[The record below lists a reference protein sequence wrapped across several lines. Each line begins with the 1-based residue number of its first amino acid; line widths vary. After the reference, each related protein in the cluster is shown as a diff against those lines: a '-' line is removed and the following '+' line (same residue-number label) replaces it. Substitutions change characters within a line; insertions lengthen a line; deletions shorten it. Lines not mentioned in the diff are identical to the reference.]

1 MEEVNERIKLAIAT
15 GGVTLTLSHLEL
27 TNLSENI
34 FSSLTNLQY
43 LYLDNNNL
51 TSLPENIFA
60 SLTNL
65 QYLYLDNNKLT
76 SLPENIFASL
86 TSLQCLYLDM
96 NNLTSLPENIFDS
109 LTNLNTLTIH
119 ENQLVSLP
127 KNIFASLTKLLY
139 LHISFNRLTSLPEN
153 IFAFLTRLLAL
164 DISFNHLT
172 NLPENIFAPLIRLQ
186 NLCMTSLSKSTFAPL
201 TNLPENIFTP
211 LTSLQRLYIPH
222 NQLTRLPL
230 SILDCRRLVMLEC
243 SGNELTLDIRF
254 QRFIDRMQNYENHGI
269 FKDSQNIH
277 ASSIQTST
285 KQSIN
290 TLFKDPYDCSKD
302 DMIKECLTWGIS
314 CLPDLLTYLDDTNV
328 HSTLLVS
335 FYDVFVKV
343 FGRIMCHPNK
353 IDIICRLDEELKESE
368 CKCFTG
374 RLTRLVNCLV
384 GFYDDIVI
392 SISDS
397 ERISA
402 IIFST
407 LNGEEMTN
415 ELKKIC
421 IDKLKAINITDEEIE
436 KWLS

>member
-172 NLPENIFAPLIRLQ
+172 NLPENIFA
-186 NLCMTSLSKSTFAPL
+186 
-201 TNLPENIFTP
+201 P